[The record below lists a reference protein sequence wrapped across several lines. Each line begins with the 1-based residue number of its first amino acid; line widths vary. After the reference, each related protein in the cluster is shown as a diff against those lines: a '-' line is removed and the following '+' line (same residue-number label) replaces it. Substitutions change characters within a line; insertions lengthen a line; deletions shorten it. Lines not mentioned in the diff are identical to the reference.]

1 MHSTK
6 ISGTSYFH
14 LIFCKVGWK
23 ALLAPYSYLTK
34 PLAIYRTENMKN
46 VKRRSVIP
54 RPLTQRAGQVRG
66 VSVKEVN
73 RK

>member
-1 MHSTK
+1 M
-6 ISGTSYFH
+6 
-14 LIFCKVGWK
+14 LK